1 MKTIVLL
8 LLPKRKENNMYI
20 RHNYGYYGYFRDD
33 GHAERD
39 AFLGMVRSVIR
50 PLHELWMI
58 LLILKLCNVIQ
69 LSMGWVIAVFAA
81 HILLDYILDLVNI
94 IVDRTDQK
102 KLEEE
107 RKLRLADRQPP
118 YIPADMDYA
127 DNCLTA
133 DQMREILKKEEMRN
147 VPKNREEAGSGCK
160 SGDPG
165 ETNSYSG
172 YGEINRMGGADD
184 PDRDIRPDPDR
195 WAPKAP
201 GTDDN
206 HYQ

>member
-1 MKTIVLL
+1 
-8 LLPKRKENNMYI
+8 MYI
-20 RHNYGYYGYFRDD
+20 RHNYGYYGYFRED

-50 PLHELWMI
+50 PLYELWMI
-58 LLILKLCNVIQ
+58 LLILKLCNVIR

-118 YIPADMDYA
+118 YWQEPYIPNADYEA
-127 DNCLTA
+127 NCLTE
-133 DQMREILKKEEMRN
+133 DQMRDILKKEEMRN
-147 VPKNREEAGSGCK
+147 VPKNREKTGSGCK

-165 ETNSYSG
+165 EANSYSG

-184 PDRDIRPDPDR
+184 PDCDIRPDPD
-195 WAPKAP
+195 WWDPKAP